1 MLEVTLI
8 SPGKV
13 VFKGQAKTVILP
25 GEYGVFEVLLFHKPI
40 MSRLLK
46 GRIEVDGQSFPIL
59 RGVVKVQENQVT
71 AIVEQG

>member
-8 SPGKV
+8 SPSQI

-46 GRIEVDGQSFPIL
+46 GRIEIDGKSFPIL
-59 RGVVKVQENQVT
+59 RGVAKVQDNQVT

>member
-8 SPGKV
+8 SPSKV

>member
-8 SPGKV
+8 SPSKI
-13 VFKGQAKTVILP
+13 VFKGQAKSVVLP

-46 GRIEVDGQSFPIL
+46 GRIEVDDKSFPIL